1 MSTAGTPGAGKPM
14 DQDLA
19 RETFPIGRNRFAV
32 QLGQAHVS
40 QPTLQM
46 VLTDVWSDYVRRP
59 SAVVLVAAV
68 LGSLVLKVLMT

>member
-1 MSTAGTPGAGKPM
+1 
-14 DQDLA
+14 
-19 RETFPIGRNRFAV
+19 
-32 QLGQAHVS
+32 VS